1 MHVEVR
7 RTDVGIKFQ
16 LWVWPLDPGRICW
29 YVWTWHWH
37 YDYMCVC
44 KLIEALML
52 WTLLILLSICVVLL
66 FLVLPLGLALYL
78 GWQEELAIRSAMCS
92 VGLLGLTT
100 VVLLL
105 RSDYQNIKR
114 QGNQLLRTNAVEEA
128 GDLCLGG

>member
-1 MHVEVR
+1 
-7 RTDVGIKFQ
+7 
-16 LWVWPLDPGRICW
+16 
-29 YVWTWHWH
+29 
-37 YDYMCVC
+37 
-44 KLIEALML
+44 ML

-78 GWQEELAIRSAMCS
+78 GWQEERAIRSAMCS

-100 VVLLL
+100 VALLL